1 MEWEGVVTLEVLST
15 AAALGTFVVIAATAI
30 AAVVQL
36 RHLRAQ
42 NQLTG
47 LLTVL
52 ARVEDPRFNEWVDAA
67 REMVSTKLTDAAYR
81 RAILD
86 GTYERRNNPWLN
98 LANSYDWV
106 GSLVKNKLI
115 PEDAFLDVYSD
126 RVVRAWG
133 IVEGIVPLVRRRGGP
148 GVWENFEYLVV
159 RAKAWSR
166 VHAQG
171 AYPKGVPRLQ
181 IDVSWPEL
189 G

>member
-1 MEWEGVVTLEVLST
+1 MSLEVLST
-15 AAALGTFVVIAATAI
+15 AAAVGTFVVIAATAI

-52 ARVEDPRFNEWVDAA
+52 ARVEDPQFNEWVDQA
-67 REMVSTKLTDAAYR
+67 REMVKARLPDDAYR

-86 GTYERRNNPWLN
+86 GTYERKNNPWLN

-106 GSLVKNKLI
+106 GSLVKQKLI
-115 PEDAFLDVYSD
+115 PEESLLDVYAG
-126 RVVRAWG
+126 RIIQAWE
-133 IVEGIVPLVRRRGGP
+133 IIEGLVPLVRRRSGP
-148 GVWENFEYLVV
+148 VVWENFEYLVV
-159 RAKAWSR
+159 RAREWSLR
-166 VHAQG
+166 HAAG

-181 IDVSWPEL
+181 IDVTWPEL
-189 G
+189 A